1 METTDNTLLE
11 MQQQM
16 QQLRKQLDAQKIVN
30 GRMLRQAMDQTAN
43 RLRFKYFVPCIFAVA
58 GIFLSP
64 ALLSLGFSLPVVIS
78 YIVMMLAGVA
88 ATVIINVHLPRMDRD
103 LVTVAS
109 EVGKFRKLN
118 ANWYKVGAPVG
129 LAWLAFMIWDMVKN
143 IGVDAEKLYGLI
155 GGIAVGLIIG
165 GLLGW
170 KNRRDV
176 LNAADDLLDQI
187 DELRNS

>member
-30 GRMLRQAMDQTAN
+30 DRMLRQAMNQTAN
-43 RLRFKYFVPCIFAVA
+43 RLRFKSFVPCIFAVA

-88 ATVIINVHLPRMDRD
+88 ATVIINVHLPRMDKD
-103 LVTVAS
+103 LVTAAS
-109 EVGKFRKLN
+109 EVSKFRKLN

>member
-1 METTDNTLLE
+1 
-11 MQQQM
+11 
-16 QQLRKQLDAQKIVN
+16 
-30 GRMLRQAMDQTAN
+30 
-43 RLRFKYFVPCIFAVA
+43 
-58 GIFLSP
+58 
-64 ALLSLGFSLPVVIS
+64 
-78 YIVMMLAGVA
+78 
-88 ATVIINVHLPRMDRD
+88 
-103 LVTVAS
+103 
-109 EVGKFRKLN
+109 
-118 ANWYKVGAPVG
+118 
-129 LAWLAFMIWDMVKN
+129 MIWDMVKN

>member
-30 GRMLRQAMDQTAN
+30 DRMLRQAMNQTAN

-88 ATVIINVHLPRMDRD
+88 ATVIINVHLPRMDKD
-103 LVTVAS
+103 LVTAAS
-109 EVGKFRKLN
+109 EVSKFRKLN

-143 IGVDAEKLYGLI
+143 IGVDAEKMYGLI

-176 LNAADDLLDQI
+176 LAAADDLLDQI

>member
-1 METTDNTLLE
+1 METTDNTLFE

-30 GRMLRQAMDQTAN
+30 DRMLRQAMNQTAN

-88 ATVIINVHLPRMDRD
+88 ATVIINVHLPRMDKD
-103 LVTVAS
+103 LVTAAS
-109 EVGKFRKLN
+109 EVSKFRKLN

-176 LNAADDLLDQI
+176 LDAADDLLDQI

>member
-30 GRMLRQAMDQTAN
+30 GRMLRQAMNQTAN

-88 ATVIINVHLPRMDRD
+88 ATVIINVHLPRMDKD
-103 LVTVAS
+103 LVTAAS
-109 EVGKFRKLN
+109 EVSKFRKLN
-118 ANWYKVGAPVG
+118 ANWYKVGVPVG

-176 LNAADDLLDQI
+176 LDAADDLLDQI

>member
-30 GRMLRQAMDQTAN
+30 GRMLRQAMNQTAN

-78 YIVMMLAGVA
+78 YIAMMLAGVA
-88 ATVIINVHLPRMDRD
+88 ATVIINVHLPRMDKD
-103 LVTVAS
+103 LVTAAS
-109 EVGKFRKLN
+109 EVSKFRKLN

-129 LAWLAFMIWDMVKN
+129 LAWLAFMILDMVKN

-176 LNAADDLLDQI
+176 LDAADDLLDQI

>member
-30 GRMLRQAMDQTAN
+30 GRMLRQAMNQMAN

-88 ATVIINVHLPRMDRD
+88 ATFIINVHLPRMDKD
-103 LVTVAS
+103 LVTAAS
-109 EVGKFRKLN
+109 EVSKFRKLN

>member
-30 GRMLRQAMDQTAN
+30 GRMLRQAMNQTAN

-88 ATVIINVHLPRMDRD
+88 ATVIINVHLPRMDKD
-103 LVTVAS
+103 LVTAAS
-109 EVGKFRKLN
+109 EVSKFRKLN

-129 LAWLAFMIWDMVKN
+129 LAWLAVMIWDMVKN

-176 LNAADDLLDQI
+176 LDAADDLLDQI

>member
-30 GRMLRQAMDQTAN
+30 DRMLRQAMYLTAN
-43 RLRFKYFVPCIFAVA
+43 RLRFKSFVPCIFAVA

-88 ATVIINVHLPRMDRD
+88 ATVIINVHLPRMDKD
-103 LVTVAS
+103 LVTAAS
-109 EVGKFRKLN
+109 EVSKFRKLN